1 MNVGL
6 SDHLLLLII
15 LSSGYNNLRHS
26 RHSRLRL
33 LRLLSSVLAEILLS
47 MNSCHQ
53 ILQIFHPEAVLAC
66 RVPDLHLPPVLQVVA
81 VGPTDLALT
90 VRLLAGCLVL
100 TGVAVAVP
108 QLQAHV
114 IPHLR
119 SAVLDLS
126 RLPGVRTG
134 LHL

>member
-6 SDHLLLLII
+6 CNLLLLLII

-26 RHSRLRL
+26 RLSLHRSLRL
-33 LRLLSSVLAEILLS
+33 LLSSVLAEILLS

-53 ILQIFHPEAVLAC
+53 VLQIFHPEAVLAC

-81 VGPTDLALT
+81 VGPADLALT

-100 TGVAVAVP
+100 AGVAVAVP
-108 QLQAHV
+108 LLQAHV
-114 IPHLR
+114 VPHLR
-119 SAVLDLS
+119 SAVLDL
-126 RLPGVRTG
+126 
-134 LHL
+134 